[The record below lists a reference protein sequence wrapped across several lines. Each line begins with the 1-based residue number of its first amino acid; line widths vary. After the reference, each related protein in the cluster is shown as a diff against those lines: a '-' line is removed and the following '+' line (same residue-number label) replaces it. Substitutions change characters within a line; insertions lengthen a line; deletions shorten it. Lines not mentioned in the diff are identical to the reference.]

1 MIMTLLEAIKQ
12 RHSVRRYVHKPLSA
26 DIIETL
32 QKKIEECN
40 AEGGLHI
47 QLVTNETRAF
57 TGIFSY
63 GKFSG
68 VENYLVMVGKKADDL
83 DERVGYYGEQLV
95 LLAQTLGLNTCWA
108 GLSYR
113 RVDEAYSVGDD
124 EKLTCMIAL
133 GYGAT
138 QGHKRKSKTAE
149 QVSNVSS
156 ESPEWFRKGV
166 EAALLSPTAINQ
178 QKFSFTLLPNVQ
190 GTEARPKVLANRGFS
205 MVGYT
210 KMDIGIARLHF
221 EIGAGKDNFD
231 WA

>member
-1 MIMTLLEAIKQ
+1 MTLQEAIKQ

-26 DIIETL
+26 EIVETL
-32 QKKIEECN
+32 RKKIEECN

-68 VENYLVMVGKKADDL
+68 VENYIVMVGKKADDL

-113 RVDEAYSVGDD
+113 RVDEAYSVG
-124 EKLTCMIAL
+124 L
-133 GYGAT
+133 GRIMT
-138 QGHKRKSKTAE
+138 FMS
-149 QVSNVSS
+149 
-156 ESPEWFRKGV
+156 
-166 EAALLSPTAINQ
+166 I
-178 QKFSFTLLPNVQ
+178 
-190 GTEARPKVLANRGFS
+190 
-205 MVGYT
+205 
-210 KMDIGIARLHF
+210 
-221 EIGAGKDNFD
+221 
-231 WA
+231 